1 MTTMNKNKG
10 ISLFTVS
17 FKQGFISPKIPIATF
32 HQGDKELV
40 LLLDTGSDKNV
51 IDANALEQF
60 THRMHEDDEDP
71 TTHLS
76 GVGGTQKVSVCT
88 LEFKCGD
95 ETYTE
100 DFLVTDLKQAFD
112 LIRKNH
118 CITLHGILGSDF
130 LRKNNVVLDFK
141 NLAAYNK

>member
-1 MTTMNKNKG
+1 MNKNKG

-76 GVGGTQKVSVCT
+76 GVGGTQRRIQRIS
-88 LEFKCGD
+88 
-95 ETYTE
+95 
-100 DFLVTDLKQAFD
+100 
-112 LIRKNH
+112 
-118 CITLHGILGSDF
+118 
-130 LRKNNVVLDFK
+130 
-141 NLAAYNK
+141 